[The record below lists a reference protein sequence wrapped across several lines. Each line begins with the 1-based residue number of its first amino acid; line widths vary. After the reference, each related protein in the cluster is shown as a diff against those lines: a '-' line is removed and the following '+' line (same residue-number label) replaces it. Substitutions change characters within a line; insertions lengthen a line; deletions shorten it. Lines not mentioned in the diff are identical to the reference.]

1 MTTVG
6 QLYNRIKAIQDELTI
21 TVDSITNSYNNLN
34 TRTEN
39 SNALA
44 NDISTQNT
52 LKMLNDQTD
61 TANRKFEDA
70 QYKFQASGGKSRRQ
84 TLQEFVILFFFVAYA
99 AFTVSII
106 LYGRVVG
113 ISTAKIFGGMAFAL
127 LMISGI
133 IIRYA

>member
-1 MTTVG
+1 MTTVA
-6 QLYNRIKAIQDELTI
+6 QLSSRIRAILDELTI
-21 TVDSITNSYNNLN
+21 TVNSITNSYNNMN
-34 TRTEN
+34 TR
-39 SNALA
+39 SDSPLA
-44 NDISTQNT
+44 NDPLTQNT
-52 LKMLNDQTD
+52 IKNLNDQTD
-61 TANRKFEDA
+61 AANRKFEDA

-106 LYGRVVG
+106 LYGRAVG
-113 ISTAKIFGGMAFAL
+113 VSTAKIFGGMAFAL

>member
-6 QLYNRIKAIQDELTI
+6 QLSARVQGILDELTI
-21 TVDSITNSYNNLN
+21 TVNSITNSYNNMN
-34 TRTEN
+34 TRSTT
-39 SNALA
+39 SALA
-44 NDISTQNT
+44 NDPITQNAI
-52 LKMLNDQTD
+52 KNLNDQAD
-61 TANRKFEDA
+61 TANRQFEEA

-99 AFTVSII
+99 AFTISLI
-106 LYGRVVG
+106 LYGKAVG
-113 ISTAKIFGGMAFAL
+113 VSTAKIFGGMTFSL

>member
-1 MTTVG
+1 MTTVA
-6 QLYNRIKAIQDELTI
+6 QLSSRIRAILDELTI
-21 TVDSITNSYNNLN
+21 TVNSITNSYNNMN
-34 TRTEN
+34 TR
-39 SNALA
+39 SASPLA
-44 NDISTQNT
+44 NDPLTQNT
-52 LKMLNDQTD
+52 IKNLNDQTD
-61 TANRKFEDA
+61 AANRKFEDA

-106 LYGRVVG
+106 LYGRAVG
-113 ISTAKIFGGMAFAL
+113 VSTAKIFGGMAFAL

>member
-6 QLYNRIKAIQDELTI
+6 QLSARIKNILDELI
-21 TVDSITNSYNNLN
+21 IVVDSMRNSHANMNKP
-34 TRTEN
+34 
-39 SNALA
+39 SA
-44 NDISTQNT
+44 NDPLTQNT
-52 LKMLNDQTD
+52 IASMNDQTEA
-61 TANRKFEDA
+61 ANRKFEEA

-99 AFTVSII
+99 AFTISII
-106 LYGRVVG
+106 LYGRAVG
-113 ISTAKIFGGMAFAL
+113 VSTVKIFGGMAFAL

>member
-1 MTTVG
+1 MTTVA
-6 QLYNRIKAIQDELTI
+6 QLSSRIRAILDELTI
-21 TVDSITNSYNNLN
+21 TVNSITNSYNNMN
-34 TRTEN
+34 TR
-39 SNALA
+39 SASPLA
-44 NDISTQNT
+44 NDPLTQNT
-52 LKMLNDQTD
+52 IKNLNDQTD
-61 TANRKFEDA
+61 AANRKFEDA

-106 LYGRVVG
+106 LYGKAVG
-113 ISTAKIFGGMAFAL
+113 VSTAKIFGGMAFAL

>member
-6 QLYNRIKAIQDELTI
+6 QLSTRVKAILDELTI
-21 TVDSITNSYNNLN
+21 TVDSITNSYNNMN
-34 TRTEN
+34 TRETSSDSISSVTKQSEIK
-39 SNALA
+39 SLNAQA
-44 NDISTQNT
+44 DA
-52 LKMLNDQTD
+52 
-61 TANRKFEDA
+61 ANRKFEDA

-106 LYGRVVG
+106 LYGRAVG
-113 ISTAKIFGGMAFAL
+113 VSTAKIFGGMAFAL